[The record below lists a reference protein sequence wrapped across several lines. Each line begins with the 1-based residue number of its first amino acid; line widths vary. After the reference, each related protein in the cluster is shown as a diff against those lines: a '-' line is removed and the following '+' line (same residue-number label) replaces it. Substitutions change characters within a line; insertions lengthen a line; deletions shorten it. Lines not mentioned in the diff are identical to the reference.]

1 MLCAPVFIFTP
12 GRRQLLLG
20 DIQYTFL
27 HEFMPICFTRKPEK
41 TQKYCRRQQFVSLG
55 RGEGGLVVT
64 NKQQLQTTNTTD
76 IYCDWYNVNN
86 KIIKELKQEI
96 PHEKQQVI
104 SENRYTVII
113 SVTEQNLG
121 RVSRSLK
128 KLSQY

>member
-1 MLCAPVFIFTP
+1 MF
-12 GRRQLLLG
+12 
-20 DIQYTFL
+20 
-27 HEFMPICFTRKPEK
+27 HEKTGKNTKILSTAAICF
-41 TQKYCRRQQFVSLG
+41 LG
-55 RGEGGLVVT
+55 GGGGLVVT

-128 KLSQY
+128 KISQY